1 MNRILT
7 IIIRG
12 YTTIK
17 YLGVE
22 TFVKQINI
30 KYVCIKTIKILS
42 ILHNLNLIILQKDN
56 KIKIE

>member
-22 TFVKQINI
+22 TFVKQIKI
-30 KYVCIKTIKILS
+30 KYVCIKNIKILS
-42 ILHNLNLIILQKDN
+42 ILDN
-56 KIKIE
+56 